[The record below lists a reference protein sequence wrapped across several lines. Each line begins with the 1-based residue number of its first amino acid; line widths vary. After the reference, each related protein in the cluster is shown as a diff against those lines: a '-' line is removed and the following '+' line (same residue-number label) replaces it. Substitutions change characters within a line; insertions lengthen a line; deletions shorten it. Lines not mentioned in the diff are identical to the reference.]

1 MAGKN
6 LVASRYV
13 IRKGALVF
21 WKSTEVCGRMLLRD
35 FQLGSREKPDLL
47 HVLQSIIA
55 LRYSVVLVFLGSNGY
70 LVVLSEQE
78 ALDNVVSQM
87 QTYLRGQRFRTCK
100 AGKLEVPHGRKE

>member
-1 MAGKN
+1 M
-6 LVASRYV
+6 
-13 IRKGALVF
+13 RKGALVF

-87 QTYLRGQRFRTCK
+87 QTYYLRGQRFWTCT
-100 AGKLEVPHGRKE
+100 AVKLEVPHGRKE

>member
-1 MAGKN
+1 
-6 LVASRYV
+6 
-13 IRKGALVF
+13 VF

-70 LVVLSEQE
+70 LVVLSERRHLTMSSPKCRPTYVASDFGLARLGNSKCHMAE
-78 ALDNVVSQM
+78 KSNSQIESVDADVENC
-87 QTYLRGQRFRTCK
+87 L
-100 AGKLEVPHGRKE
+100 AES